1 MITLKPA
8 HQKMANVTLGSRIKL
23 QLLQSNQSG
32 FTIIESLMAMVV
44 VTVLLLGITPVII
57 SSVATRVQSR
67 RIDLGTQ
74 AARSYIDGVRS
85 GAIAAPP
92 INSTTA
98 LTSIPVPTSTGTL
111 TCNTASTTSIPNPY
125 CTVPAPTTTY
135 SLYCVDGDGDGV
147 CTTNSLKDMVVQAF
161 GYNPSATT
169 ADAGYS
175 LGVRVYRA
183 DAFKDSVALQNTS
196 TGRSRTWGIGQ
207 RKFPVMEITTEMTTK
222 NTQLKNFCDRL
233 KLPGTPATGT
243 TPATSGTSC

>member
-44 VTVLLLGITPVII
+44 VTVLLVGITPVII

-92 INSTTA
+92 INRTTTTLNSVA
-98 LTSIPVPTSTGTL
+98 TPIPNGTL
-111 TCNTASTTSIPNPY
+111 TCSANAYCSAPTATTSSN
-125 CTVPAPTTTY
+125 
-135 SLYCVDGDGDGV
+135 LYCIDGDGDGA
-147 CTTNSLKDMVVQAF
+147 CTTGSLKDMVVQAF
-161 GYNPSATT
+161 GYNGSSTTTFPTVT
-169 ADAGYS
+169 ADDGYS
-175 LGVRVYRA
+175 LGVRVYRS
-183 DAFKDSVALQNTS
+183 DAFKDSLGLQNTS
-196 TGRSRTWGIGQ
+196 AGRSRTWGIGQ
-207 RKFPVMEITTEMTTK
+207 RKVPVIEITTEMTTA
-222 NTQLKNFCDRL
+222 NTKFKNFCNRI
-233 KLPGTPATGT
+233 
-243 TPATSGTSC
+243 SGSTC